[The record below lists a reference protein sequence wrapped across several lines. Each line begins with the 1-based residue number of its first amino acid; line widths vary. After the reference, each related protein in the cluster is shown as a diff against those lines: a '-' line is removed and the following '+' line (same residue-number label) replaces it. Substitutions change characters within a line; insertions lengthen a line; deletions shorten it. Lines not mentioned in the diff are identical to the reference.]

1 LGASDPAQY
10 NSFYTYPTLSFE
22 RTTLE
27 NMFRGSWIVDKAISV
42 IPEDMMREDLE
53 ILGEIEPS
61 KIARFIKYLNVSG
74 VNYQVTNAIKWGRLY
89 GGAIAYIDIKGQ
101 MPETPLK
108 TETVIKDQLDA
119 IKVYDRYQATPSSEL
134 VSGGL
139 YDGLPMYYDIQPIQ
153 GAGFRAHYTRCARFI
168 GKKLPKYPEM
178 NQQYWGDSVIAAF
191 EQSLKAYELT
201 SSGLAALATKA
212 HLRMMKVKGLR
223 AGIALDASDVI
234 YKYFD
239 EVRKNQGVNGMTL
252 LDSEDEYQSDSPN
265 FGGAGDIMLQF
276 VQQLSGSL
284 GIPMVRLYG
293 QSPTGLSSTGESDLR
308 TYYDEIKR
316 LQETILSDPLERILR
331 VAYQS
336 CFGERV
342 PEDFDFKFKPLW
354 QMSESEKSTLAATDT
369 NTIIAAFNA
378 GLVSEEI
385 ALKEL
390 KQSSNETGIWTN
402 ITDEY
407 IESVSITA
415 PEPVLTEDPING

>member
-1 LGASDPAQY
+1 
-10 NSFYTYPTLSFE
+10 
-22 RTTLE
+22 
-27 NMFRGSWIVDKAISV
+27 
-42 IPEDMMREDLE
+42 
-53 ILGEIEPS
+53 
-61 KIARFIKYLNVSG
+61 
-74 VNYQVTNAIKWGRLY
+74 
-89 GGAIAYIDIKGQ
+89 
-101 MPETPLK
+101 
-108 TETVIKDQLDA
+108 
-119 IKVYDRYQATPSSEL
+119 
-134 VSGGL
+134 
-139 YDGLPMYYDIQPIQ
+139 
-153 GAGFRAHYTRCARFI
+153 
-168 GKKLPKYPEM
+168 
-178 NQQYWGDSVIAAF
+178 
-191 EQSLKAYELT
+191 
-201 SSGLAALATKA
+201 
-212 HLRMMKVKGLR
+212 MMKVKGLR

-354 QMSESEKSTLAATDT
+354 QMSESEKSTLSATDT

-407 IESVSITA
+407 IESVSIA
-415 PEPVLTEDPING
+415 VPEPVLTEDPENG